1 MRKVVINRCH
11 GGFSLSDEALALYKE
26 LSGYDIPDALL
37 WDYEVARDDPFL
49 VQVVEQIG
57 NKAHG
62 DYAELRIVEIPE
74 DVDFIIQEYD
84 GMEWV
89 AERHRTWS

>member
-1 MRKVVINRCH
+1 MKKIVINRCH
-11 GGFSLSDEALALYKE
+11 GGFSLSDEALDLYKQ
-26 LSGYDIPDALL
+26 LSGYDIPDSLI
-37 WDYEVARDDPFL
+37 WDYQVERDDPYL
-49 VQVVEQIG
+49 VKVVETLG

-74 DVDFIIQEYD
+74 DVEWIVQEYD

-89 AERHRTWS
+89 AEKHRTWS